1 MTNVT
6 FASAATKTASVRRTD
21 NGMKTNVSSLNS
33 NVDLFFNIGA
43 SRGKDVTALFERAFQ
58 EDRVTALRIAAW
70 ARDVR
75 GGAGERETFR
85 SILKFIEKNHKNELP
100 MFINAGP
107 AFGRWDDIL
116 VMETAEGRKLAFDLI
131 KEHLLVRQ
139 DGLCAKW
146 MPRKGDVAVELRKHL
161 GLTPKGYRKTLVTLT
176 KVVETAMCSGDWS
189 SINYSHVPSVAA
201 ARYQKAFGKH
211 DPEGYTKY
219 KADLVTG
226 ENGAKINAT
235 AVYPY
240 NVIQSIKSGDKDVAK
255 AQWEALP
262 NYIGDALVL
271 PMCDVS
277 GSMSCAVGGNANLT
291 CMDICI
297 SLGLYLADKNTGPFK
312 DCFLTFSDSS
322 KIEVLRGDI
331 VSKYAQLARADWDMS
346 TNLNGAF
353 EEVLKVAV
361 KNKVAEADM
370 PKFILIMSDMQ
381 FNQCVRNDDSAIEM
395 IRRKYTEAG
404 YVLPNIVFW
413 QLNAKGGNSPVT
425 INDKG
430 TALISGFSP
439 AIMTSVLKAEN
450 VTPIDI
456 MLETVNA
463 ERYAVIV

>member
-1 MTNVT
+1 MATT
-6 FASAATKTASVRRTD
+6 FASAAKKTVSVRRTD
-21 NGMKTNVSSLNS
+21 NGMKTNDTSLNA
-33 NVDLFFNIGA
+33 NVDLFFNIGSA
-43 SRGKDVTALFERAFQ
+43 RGKDVTATFERAYQ
-58 EDRVTALRIAAW
+58 EDRVTALRIVAW

-75 GGAGERETFR
+75 GGAGERQTFR
-85 SILKFIEKNHKNELP
+85 NLLQFIETNHPNELP
-100 MFINAGP
+100 MMVNVGP

-116 VMETAEGRKLAFDLI
+116 ELQTPVGKQLAYNLI

-146 MPRKGDVAVELRKHL
+146 MPRKGDVAVALRAHL

-176 KVVETAMCSGDWS
+176 NVVETAMCSGDWNG
-189 SINYSHVPSVAA
+189 IDFGKLPSVAS
-201 ARYQKAFGKH
+201 ARYQKAFGRH
-211 DPEGYTKY
+211 APEAYGAY
-219 KADLVTG
+219 KAALVKG
-226 ENGAKINAT
+226 EAKINAG

-240 NVIQSIKSGDKDVAK
+240 NVIQSIRMGDKDVAK
-255 AQWEALP
+255 AQWDALP
-262 NYIGDALVL
+262 NYVGDELVL

-291 CMDICI
+291 CMDVCI

-312 DCFLTFSDSS
+312 DCFLTFSDNS

-331 VSKYAQLARADWDMS
+331 LAKYNQLSRAQWDMS
-346 TNLNGAF
+346 TNLHSAF
-353 EEVLKVAV
+353 EEVLRVATQ
-361 KNKVAEADM
+361 NQVAEADM
-370 PKFILIMSDMQ
+370 PKYVLIMSDMQ
-381 FNQCVRNDDSAIEM
+381 FNACARHDDSAIEM
-395 IRRKYTEAG
+395 IRRKYAASG
-404 YVLPNIVFW
+404 YTLPNIIFW
-413 QLNAKGGNSPVT
+413 QLNAKGGQSPVT

-456 MLETVNA
+456 MLQTVNS